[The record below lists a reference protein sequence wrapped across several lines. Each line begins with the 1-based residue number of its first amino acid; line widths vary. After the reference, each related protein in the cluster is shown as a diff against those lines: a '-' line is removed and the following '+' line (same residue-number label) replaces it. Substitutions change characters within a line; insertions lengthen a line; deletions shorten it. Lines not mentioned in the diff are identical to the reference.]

1 MFLPNKFLNKEKK
14 IQVTRFDDEKSEPLF
29 LCEKRKSFFRRLKEK
44 RYFSVNSDLKS
55 KCKKAGILFLMP
67 IFTIT
72 ILTGGI
78 CISINKCNKQ
88 GMRLF
93 NAKPQ
98 IVAEDENIKNIEL
111 LLAINGPKIKEKK
124 FDLNDICKFENIE
137 CNKIIIKDLKEM
149 LDAAKKDGLNLKLS
163 TGYID
168 ESFRKSEYEK
178 NLAKLL
184 EEGHTHITA
193 EAEAKKNTY
202 KYFENETGLSVNF
215 SSSNKKDFMSTEEYK
230 WLVKNAV
237 EYGFVLR
244 SPKEKEGKTGINFD
258 PTFFRYVG
266 KVNAQKMRMLSMCL
280 EEYRNYLKIN

>member
-1 MFLPNKFLNKEKK
+1 
-14 IQVTRFDDEKSEPLF
+14 
-29 LCEKRKSFFRRLKEK
+29 
-44 RYFSVNSDLKS
+44 
-55 KCKKAGILFLMP
+55 
-67 IFTIT
+67 
-72 ILTGGI
+72 
-78 CISINKCNKQ
+78 
-88 GMRLF
+88 
-93 NAKPQ
+93 
-98 IVAEDENIKNIEL
+98 
-111 LLAINGPKIKEKK
+111 
-124 FDLNDICKFENIE
+124 
-137 CNKIIIKDLKEM
+137 M